1 MPVIDGGSQLSGEAA
16 LLKNLAWIGVI
27 GALALPGP
35 AAAAKI
41 DFGPAAPSA
50 TPEGV
55 TLQAPIRARRGL
67 SNDAQAA
74 LHPRLDTSQPKDG
87 DFVYADARGM
97 TMYTTDKDVEPSK
110 ATCVDECAKAWP
122 AALAP
127 RGARPLGDWSPMD
140 RADGTKQW
148 SYKGKPLYTFARDLK
163 IGDAN
168 GNGAQSGTW
177 HTVSFQ
183 PTRGLLLPV
192 GFSVEVIRR
201 LNGQTLVD
209 NHGMTMY
216 YFDGKAGRSDAEDCK
231 LSSCAARWTP
241 VAASELA
248 RPVGDFSAV
257 AGADS
262 TRQWAFR
269 GQPLFTFGGDLANG
283 DAHGDGI
290 DGKWHAAVMVRYV
303 MPSGAK
309 IAYDEVRGA
318 LLTTANG
325 LTLYRQGV
333 SDHSQSNRS
342 IPYARPGSPALGRA
356 IGVSEGCSAKCLED
370 WRPYKAPE
378 GAVASGYWEVATRAD
393 DGSKQWIYKS
403 HALYTY
409 KGDKRPGDF
418 NGNDIYQLP
427 SFDETKPT
435 DAAWVVGV
443 QQGSVLYWAFMAP

>member
-1 MPVIDGGSQLSGEAA
+1 M
-16 LLKNLAWIGVI
+16 LKNLAWIGVV

-35 AAAAKI
+35 AGAADSAGSKAGQGTKL
-41 DFGPAAPSA
+41 DFGLAAPLA
-50 TPEGV
+50 TPDGV

-67 SNDAQAA
+67 SGAAEAA

-87 DFVYADARGM
+87 DYVFADARGM
-97 TMYTTDKDVEPSK
+97 TLYFYDKDVEAGKS
-110 ATCVDECAKAWP
+110 TCVGECVLAWP
-122 AALAP
+122 AAIAP
-127 RGARPLGDWSPMD
+127 KNAKPLGEWSLIA

-148 SYKGKPLYTFARDLK
+148 SYKGKPIYTFAKDFK

-177 HTVSFQ
+177 HSISFQ
-183 PTRGLLLPV
+183 PTRELVLPV
-192 GFSVEVIRR
+192 GFGVEVIRR
-201 LNGQTLVD
+201 FNGQTLVD
-209 NHGMTMY
+209 NNGMTIY
-216 YFDGKAGRSDAEDCK
+216 FFDGKPGRSVAEECK
-231 LSSCAARWTP
+231 LSSCTARWTP
-241 VAASELA
+241 VGAAELA
-248 RPVGDFSAV
+248 RPVGEFSVV

-262 TRQWAFR
+262 TRQWAYKGR
-269 GQPLFTFGGDLANG
+269 PLFTFGGDLVRG

-290 DGKWHAAVMVRYV
+290 DGKWQAAVMVRYV
-303 MPSGAK
+303 TPSGAK

-378 GAVASGYWEVATRAD
+378 GAVASGFWEISTRAD

-409 KGDKRPGDF
+409 KGDKKSGDF
-418 NGNDIYQLP
+418 NGNDIYHLP
-427 SFDETKPT
+427 DFDETKPT